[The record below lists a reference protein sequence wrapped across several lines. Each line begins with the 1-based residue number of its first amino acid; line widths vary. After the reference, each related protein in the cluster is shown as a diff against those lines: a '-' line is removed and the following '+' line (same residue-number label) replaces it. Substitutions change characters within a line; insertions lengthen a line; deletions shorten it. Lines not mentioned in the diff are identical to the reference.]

1 VEQNTDIFSRKQAAV
16 FLGVCENTLD
26 RLDIPRTKIGRRV
39 MFKREVLNK
48 WVDDHTEKTR
58 KAKA

>member
-1 VEQNTDIFSRKQAAV
+1 MEQNTDIFSRKQAAV